1 MSIKVN
7 IDSQFISKE
16 KDASKDIKFEVSG
29 QTIGDCIQKFLS
41 TKPELKRELFD
52 KNGELDK
59 TTYVMI
65 NNVPIF
71 GDKAS
76 RTVKEGDEVTF
87 LYASQEP

>member
-16 KDASKDIKFEVSG
+16 KDASKDVKLEVSG
-29 QTIGDCIQKFLS
+29 QTIADCLGKFLS

-52 KNGELDK
+52 KTGELDK

-65 NNVPIF
+65 NNVPVF
-71 GDKAS
+71 GDKLT
-76 RTVKEGDEVTF
+76 RTLNDGDEVTF